1 MDRVYEKSTATWDE
15 STVLSFLDA
24 FLLPQMEKLGGGEN
38 GTKRTALFYDILHA
52 HRTPPVLAWYKK
64 HRVDR
69 FEMDANLT
77 HDLQGVDQ
85 FTSNLKADVSDVWC
99 DYMRKQI
106 KEGIFHEGSKS
117 YKCPTKADVIEW
129 TENAWSNIQPSH
141 LVDVAIKCY
150 MLPTTVLYMGAESIS
165 IPILKLFRS
174 INLRRLKTFRNM
186 THLNIGE
193 ISPSSS
199 MSYS

>member
-1 MDRVYEKSTATWDE
+1 MNRVYEKSTATWDE

-85 FTSNLKADVSDVWC
+85 FTSNLKADLSNDWC
-99 DYMRKQI
+99 DYMQKQI
-106 KEGIFHEGSKS
+106 KEEIFHGGSKN
-117 YKCPTKADVIEW
+117 YKCPNKADVIEC
-129 TENAWSNIQPSH
+129 TENAWSNIQSSH

-150 MLPTTVLYMGAESIS
+150 MHPDDLDDDVAD
-165 IPILKLFRS
+165 
-174 INLRRLKTFRNM
+174 
-186 THLNIGE
+186 
-193 ISPSSS
+193 
-199 MSYS
+199 